1 MLASRRNASARRA
14 LLRTVSTPPRAI
26 PSIVAVVVL
35 GIAFGALLLDSTR
48 TPSGPIPA
56 SSPPGVEGLP
66 HQ

>member
-1 MLASRRNASARRA
+1 
-14 LLRTVSTPPRAI
+14 VSTPSRAI

-48 TPSGPIPA
+48 TPAGLAPA
-56 SSPPGVEGLP
+56 SSPPGVEGQP

>member
-1 MLASRRNASARRA
+1 
-14 LLRTVSTPPRAI
+14 VSTPSRAI

-48 TPSGPIPA
+48 TPAGLAPA
-56 SSPPGVEGLP
+56 SSPPQVEERP